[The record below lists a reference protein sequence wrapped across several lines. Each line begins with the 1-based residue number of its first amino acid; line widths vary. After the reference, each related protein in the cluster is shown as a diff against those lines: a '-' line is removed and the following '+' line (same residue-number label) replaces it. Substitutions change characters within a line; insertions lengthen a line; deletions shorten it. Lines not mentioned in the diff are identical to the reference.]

1 MGRPLPMVNPLLF
14 QQQKLLLRLQQDIL
28 DIVLL
33 RQIQRTQ
40 HQTQLGQ
47 FLVDKRTVLLT
58 LHSQQPLVLVPL
70 SEGTQLSR

>member
-33 RQIQRTQ
+33 RQIQQTQ
-40 HQTQLGQ
+40 QQTQLGQ